1 VKPELRGG
9 SACAGPPRRFLARH
23 VLRALVG
30 ATAFVALTCAARP
43 DRPPDPNLAKVWR
56 DYRRMPDQRALA
68 IAGNVKQDRFVSGA
82 AGGHATAPA
91 AEAAAMQECA
101 ARRLRM
107 RQQAQCQLYAVG
119 DEIVWPGP

>member
-1 VKPELRGG
+1 M
-9 SACAGPPRRFLARH
+9 STDAGAEDAPTLTKAPP
-23 VLRALVG
+23 
-30 ATAFVALTCAARP
+30 
-43 DRPPDPNLAKVWR
+43 
-56 DYRRMPDQRALA
+56 
-68 IAGNVKQDRFVSGA
+68 
-82 AGGHATAPA
+82 APA